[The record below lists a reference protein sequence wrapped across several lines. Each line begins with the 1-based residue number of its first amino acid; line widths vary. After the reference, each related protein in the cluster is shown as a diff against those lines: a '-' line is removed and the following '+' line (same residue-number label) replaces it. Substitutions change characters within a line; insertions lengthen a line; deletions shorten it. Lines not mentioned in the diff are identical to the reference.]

1 MKRLIIAAVV
11 ASGLLLAGGR
21 ASAQTIFVSDS
32 FTVAANQTL
41 QSHTP
46 NIGGAWTNFFGGTL
60 TINAAA
66 DNLRNTNAADWSIY
80 ANGATPPSAEY
91 VVGAKVTFT
100 NASATNQIMLFGRGD
115 LAFNSG
121 YVVELSGDGVV
132 SLVYYQSST
141 RNVITSTTIAG
152 FTLNTVHT
160 VALYIRNARKEVFID
175 GVSRGFTT
183 TNNLVT
189 TAGVVGLTMQSRNV
203 GEVIL
208 DDYYAGTFAPTLART
223 FDATAVH
230 DHASARTLLTWRTT
244 GEVENLGYR
253 VWRELNGRRQLLT
266 KSPVAGSSF
275 LAGATTTLGAGNT
288 YRWLDATARRD
299 ARYVVEEIDLHG
311 RSVWHGPYAA
321 EAGAIDSRVAVS
333 RVLSELTRT
342 SPSMSATPHPA
353 AQETSSAPRR
363 RAVQPGSTQLQQY
376 ALAAS
381 NAVKISVATRG
392 WYRVTG
398 SELLAA
404 GLDANTDPRTLALY
418 EDGLQVPITV
428 EGDDDGKLDAQDAIR
443 FYGIPLDSAW
453 SAARVYW
460 LAAGQPSPKRIAH
473 AATSATSNAQ
483 TTYAATLVRRDKTIF
498 FPGLTTDDGDGFFG
512 PIVNGDAPTTQ
523 QLDVTSVAPSTPA
536 RITVVLQGGANIA
549 GQPHHVDVSFNGTYL
564 GTLDYVGFDR
574 ATSTFALDAGALREG
589 ANEVKF
595 STSGGSEDVS
605 VVESVTIDYTRID
618 QAVDNRLEL
627 SVDGGR
633 TARISGFTGSDIRVL
648 DVTDH
653 RNPIELDAT
662 RDGDAVLVTPS
673 GAGAHLLVVQSAD
686 RFLNAEKVEANAPSS
701 LHGAAGADVII
712 VTHPDFAAAVEPLRA
727 LRESQGLTTLVATT
741 TDIYDELSFG
751 AKDPHALRALFEAS
765 RKWATVPRYIV
776 LVGDATFDSR
786 NYIGGG
792 AADFVPTKLV
802 PTSLIRTASDSWFT
816 DFDFDGVS
824 EISIGRLPARSSDEA
839 AVMVQKIVAYETA
852 APNADW
858 TNRAVLVSDADPA
871 VDFTGNIAALRDP
884 LPENVQVEEVN
895 VASEGAT
902 AARSRLLEAFDSGAL
917 LIGFAGHGSV
927 EEWTAASLFSR
938 TDALALDNGARLP
951 LVIALTC
958 LNGYFHDVVS
968 DSLAEALLRAPNGG
982 AIAVWASSGLTETRP
997 QEAAADALS
1006 SALFRSTAARIGDA
1020 MIDAQRAATDADVRR
1035 TFLLFGDP
1043 ATRLN
1048 RAR

>member
-1 MKRLIIAAVV
+1 MRRLLAVTFAA
-11 ASGLLLAGGR
+11 GLLLAGGR
-21 ASAQTIFVSDS
+21 AFAQTIFVSDS
-32 FTVAANQTL
+32 FTVGANQTL
-41 QSHTP
+41 QSHAP

-60 TINAAA
+60 TINAAN

-121 YVVELSGDGVV
+121 YVVELAANGVV

-141 RNVITSTTIAG
+141 RNVITSTTIVG

-160 VALYIRNARKEVFID
+160 VALYIRDARKEVFVD

-189 TAGVVGLTMQSRNV
+189 AAGLVGLTMESRNV
-203 GEVIL
+203 AEVIL
-208 DDYYAGTFAPTLART
+208 DDYYAGTFAPTLARSVVT
-223 FDATAVH
+223 SAVRDA
-230 DHASARTLLTWRTT
+230 SSGRTLVTWRTT

-253 VWRELNGRRQLLT
+253 VYRELNGRRQLLT

-288 YRWLDATARRD
+288 YRWLDATPRRD
-299 ARYVVEEIDLHG
+299 ARYWIEEIDLHG
-311 RSVWHGPYAA
+311 RSVWHGPIVA
-321 EAGAIDSRVAVS
+321 EAGAIDTRVAVS

-342 SPSMSATPHPA
+342 SPSPSATPHPV
-353 AQETSSAPRR
+353 AQETSLTPRR
-363 RAVQPGSTQLQQY
+363 RSVLPGNTALQQY
-376 ALAAS
+376 QLAAG
-381 NAVKISVATRG
+381 NTVKISVATRG
-392 WYRVTG
+392 WYRISG

-404 GLDANTDPRTLALY
+404 GLDANADPRTLALY
-418 EDGLQVPITV
+418 EDGLEIPISV
-428 EGDDDGKLDAQDAIR
+428 EGADDGKLDAQDAIR

-460 LAAGQPSPKRIAH
+460 LAPGRTSPKRIAH
-473 AATSATSNAQ
+473 VATPATNATQ
-483 TTYAATLVRRDKTIF
+483 TTYAATLERRDKTIF

-512 PIVNGDAPTTQ
+512 AIVNGDAPTTQ
-523 QLDVTSVAPSTPA
+523 QLDVTAVAPSTSA
-536 RITVVLQGGANIA
+536 SITIALQGGANIT
-549 GQPHHVDVSFNGTYL
+549 GQPHHVDVSFNNTYL
-564 GTLDYVGFDR
+564 GTLDYTGFDR
-574 ATSTFALDAGALREG
+574 ATATFALPAGALHEG

-595 STSGGSEDVS
+595 TAAGGSEDVS
-605 VVESVTIDYTRID
+605 VVESLTLDYTRLD
-618 QAVDNRLEL
+618 RAVDNRVEL

-633 TARISGFTGSDIRVL
+633 TARIDGFTADDVRVL

-653 RNPIELDAT
+653 RNPIELEAT
-662 RDGDAVLVTPS
+662 RDGDAVLVTPA
-673 GAGAHLLVVQSAD
+673 GAGTHLLVVQSAD
-686 RFLNAEKVEANAPSS
+686 RFASTDKVEANVPSA
-701 LHGAAGADVII
+701 LHASAGADVII

-727 LRESQGLTTLVATT
+727 LRESQGLTALVATT
-741 TDIYDELSFG
+741 TDIYDEMSFG

-765 RKWATVPRYIV
+765 RKWAKTPRYIV

-816 DFDFDGVS
+816 DFDFDGIS

-839 AVMVQKIVAYETA
+839 ATMVQKIVAYETA

-858 TNRAVLVSDADPA
+858 THRAVFVSDADPSL
-871 VDFTGNIAALRDP
+871 DFAGNIAALRSA
-884 LPENVQVEEVN
+884 LPAELQVEDVN
-895 VASEGAT
+895 VATEGAT
-902 AARSRLLEAFDSGAL
+902 AARARLLAAFDSGAL

-927 EEWTAASLFSR
+927 EEWSAANVFSR
-938 TDALALDNGARLP
+938 TDALALDNGPRLP
-951 LVIALTC
+951 LVVAITC

-968 DSLAEALLRAPNGG
+968 DSLAEALVRAPNGG
-982 AIAVWASSGLTETRP
+982 AIAVWASSGLTETLP
-997 QEAAADALS
+997 QQSSADALS
-1006 SALFRSTAARIGDA
+1006 SALFGSSAAERIGDA
-1020 MIDAQRAATDADVRR
+1020 MIDAQRAATDADVRH